1 MPNDHQHL
9 GSTSV
14 PVPLFLPHKLGR
26 RLQCRAPS
34 WCKPDVACPK
44 KRWVE
49 MLKHHQDQMVSS
61 ENGSSDIP
69 KRASLIGKMMENEVL
84 NSIQFWFWFLPPRP
98 SRRISSSDDQV
109 PIRHLTF
116 TMFFVL
122 PCVRALRQGTSPCL
136 EDLLRFLS
144 PALLWP
150 VIYMKRPSFTSSTCC
165 EKSIKKW

>member
-1 MPNDHQHL
+1 MITNIWEVPQYRYPYFCPTSLAEDCSAGPHHGANLMWHVQRNG
-9 GSTSV
+9 GSKYSNIIKIKW
-14 PVPLFLPHKLGR
+14 L
-26 RLQCRAPS
+26 RLKMDLR
-34 WCKPDVACPK
+34 
-44 KRWVE
+44 
-49 MLKHHQDQMVSS
+49 
-61 ENGSSDIP
+61 IFP
-69 KRASLIGKMMENEVL
+69 KRSSFFFGKMMEHEVL
-84 NSIQFWFWFLPPRP
+84 NSIHLWFLFLPPRP

-144 PALLWP
+144 PAFLWP

-165 EKSIKKW
+165 KKSIKKW